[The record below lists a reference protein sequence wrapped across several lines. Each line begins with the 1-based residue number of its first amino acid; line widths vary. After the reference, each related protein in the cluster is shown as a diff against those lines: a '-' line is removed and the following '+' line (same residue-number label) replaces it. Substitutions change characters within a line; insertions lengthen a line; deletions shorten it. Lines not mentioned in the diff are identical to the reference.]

1 MGKFGSV
8 ASLAQNRTD
17 IGITQEMTAGTS
29 KEKPVLQLQ
38 GFQAG
43 LSP

>member
-1 MGKFGSV
+1 MDKFGRV